1 MESRLLMVLVAVLAL
16 QACAENRR
24 TWYIRQN
31 QVFAGDPPEC
41 LVPDDPSAAFRTAGT
56 LDTALTGAFYL
67 TPLIESQLMKRK
79 DYTHLRDEPNGI
91 QVEGAIVRAW
101 CDDSTG
107 EPDFPEFFSP
117 ASSYIDPQ
125 DMGASSF
132 IAIHADMVEA
142 LRGGA
147 CGDASGQQLVML
159 GVRMTGITNGGIETE
174 TPEFFY
180 PVFVCAGC
188 LVNCAAD
195 ADDED
200 QAGPDCCNV
209 DTPDLIPCARGQDD
223 AVDCRLCRD
232 VPGFCQCGA
241 ACGP

>member
-1 MESRLLMVLVAVLAL
+1 MVTVAVFAL

-24 TWYIRQN
+24 TWFIRQN
-31 QVFAGDPPEC
+31 QVFSGDPPDC
-41 LVPDDPSAAFRTAGT
+41 LVPDDPGAAFRTAGG
-56 LDTALTGAFYL
+56 LDVAIRDDFYL
-67 TPLIESQLMKRK
+67 TPLIENQLMKRK
-79 DYTHLRDEPNGI
+79 DYSHLRDEPNGI

-101 CDDSTG
+101 CDDSVG
-107 EPDFPEFFSP
+107 DPDFPEFFSP

-125 DMGASSF
+125 DTGASAF

-147 CGDASGQQLVML
+147 CGDPAGSQLVML
-159 GVRMTGITNGGIETE
+159 GVRMVGITNGGLEIE

-188 LVNCAAD
+188 LVNCSAD

-200 QAGPDCCNV
+200 QAGPDCCNT
-209 DTPDLIPCARGQDD
+209 DTPDLVPCLTGQDD
-223 AVDCRLCRD
+223 AVDCRLCRTLG
-232 VPGFCQCGA
+232 VCQCGA
-241 ACGP
+241 ACG